1 MHGYLVYATPAL
13 ITLKPVTISQILT
26 YLLTQKKLFHN
37 FVSGGCQAQM
47 CKNSLTVY
55 EKLRASKA
63 NMQKHLLYEQGRN
76 LAEKKTHNII

>member
-1 MHGYLVYATPAL
+1 
-13 ITLKPVTISQILT
+13 
-26 YLLTQKKLFHN
+26 
-37 FVSGGCQAQM
+37 M

-76 LAEKKTHNII
+76 LAEKKTHTTLFKHFKLKRINLCFAYEYLTSKIIFKKKITCDLIGTLL

>member
-1 MHGYLVYATPAL
+1 
-13 ITLKPVTISQILT
+13 
-26 YLLTQKKLFHN
+26 
-37 FVSGGCQAQM
+37 M

-76 LAEKKTHNII
+76 LAEKKNTHNII